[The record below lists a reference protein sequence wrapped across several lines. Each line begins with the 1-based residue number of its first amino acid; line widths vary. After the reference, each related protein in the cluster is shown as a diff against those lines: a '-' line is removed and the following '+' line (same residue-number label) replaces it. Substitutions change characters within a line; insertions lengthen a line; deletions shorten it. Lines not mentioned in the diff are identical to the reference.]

1 MKARASVIRCGSAA
15 TVADSGGERQ
25 AMPLRLRAAQPRR
38 QTAAHMA
45 EAVLEIRAYRESDE
59 ADVTALWTN
68 IFPDARAWN
77 QPRAYIERKLGVQ
90 RELFLVGVRDGRVIA
105 TVLAGYDGVRGWIYH
120 LAVVPEMRRHGI
132 GRAMMRAAEA
142 RLRAL
147 GCPKIN
153 LQVLSANSEV
163 VRFYESIGYAVE
175 DRISM
180 GRRLEP
186 EEA

>member
-1 MKARASVIRCGSAA
+1 
-15 TVADSGGERQ
+15 
-25 AMPLRLRAAQPRR
+25 
-38 QTAAHMA
+38 MA
-45 EAVLEIRAYRESDE
+45 EPTLEIRAYHEADE
-59 ADVTALWTN
+59 ADVTALWSS
-68 IFPDARAWN
+68 IFPDARVWN

-90 RELFLVGVRDGRVIA
+90 RELFLVGEREGRVIA

-120 LAVVPEMRRHGI
+120 LAVVPALRRHGL

-142 RLRAL
+142 ELHAL

-153 LQVLSANSEV
+153 LQVLASNSDV

-186 EEA
+186 EKT